1 MRFTIHAVKTN
12 DDSGGLVGFLEGRG
26 EALLKLLPRGL
37 CGQREVQILREA
49 VVPEVALLERRP
61 ALERQPVPQRAA
73 GEPNQEPRK
82 AVVALQD
89 GLRDAP
95 TSLLGESIGQQGE
108 IALRNHRLGLYH
120 GPKLF

>member
-1 MRFTIHAVKTN
+1 MRLTIHVVKT
-12 DDSGGLVGFLEGRG
+12 DDDTGGLVCFFEGCG
-26 EALLKLLPRGL
+26 EARFKLLPRGL

-61 ALERQPVPQRAA
+61 ALERQPVPQRAT
-73 GEPNQEPRK
+73 GEPNQEPRE

-95 TSLLGESIGQQGE
+95 TSLLGKSIGQ
-108 IALRNHRLGLYH
+108 
-120 GPKLF
+120 